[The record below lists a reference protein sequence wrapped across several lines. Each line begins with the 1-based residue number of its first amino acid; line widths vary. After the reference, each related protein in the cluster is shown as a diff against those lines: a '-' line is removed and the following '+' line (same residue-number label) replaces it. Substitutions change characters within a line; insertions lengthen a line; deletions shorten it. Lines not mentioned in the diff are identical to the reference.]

1 MAITIQIDAEV
12 QQELAMRASK
22 EEMDVFSHETP
33 NRILRI
39 ILEMDQPSTQAA
51 PLPNQ
56 DKPPS
61 TASSSLNDSITPQ
74 TSDRTHMR
82 IGPAL
87 LRQHQLPC
95 KKGYFSKT
103 GKPYQKPYVF
113 PAALFDLNGYLMLND
128 EASMR
133 SNPHINVG
141 ARVSV
146 PEGISRVPSYVRCGH
161 VHG

>member
-22 EEMDVFSHETP
+22 EEMDVFSYETP

-56 DKPPS
+56 DKPPLA
-61 TASSSLNDSITPQ
+61 ASSSLNDNITPQ
-74 TSDRTHMR
+74 TSDRTHKR
-82 IGPAL
+82 IGLAL
-87 LRQHQLPC
+87 LRRHPLKC

-103 GKPYQKPYVF
+103 GKPYQKPDVF
-113 PAALFDLNGYLMLND
+113 PVALFDLNGYLMLND
-128 EASMR
+128 DASMR
-133 SNPHINVG
+133 SNAHINVG
-141 ARVSV
+141 AQVNI
-146 PEGISRVPSYVRCGH
+146 PEGISRVPGYVRCGH